1 MGQPARQLNGA
12 SQQDRVYD
20 LLKEALAALDA
31 GDRDL
36 AAQRCQHVLALDR
49 NHVGALN
56 AMTRLA
62 LDADLK
68 NTALRYA
75 VQLLQVAGDNAE
87 VYELVGIVFLELG
100 RHEAAGA
107 ALREAMRLDPDRQSS
122 LDNYSLVLKAQGKD
136 DERIAFLEAL
146 LAVRKTSSRLW
157 HAYSEARHFPPGA
170 PEVSRIRRILKQ
182 PGHDLESRAQ
192 LQFALGKML
201 ADGED
206 HVGAFRAF
214 EAGNR
219 LKCQSEANH
228 VKRWREGF
236 WRTRAA
242 AIAAFFNRDR
252 LAEWAAAGVSRRG
265 LTFVVGPPRAG
276 KTLLENALAAH
287 PALTAYAE
295 RAVIEE
301 VLKRHGALE
310 SFPRVLEGTGLDAL
324 TTLGAR
330 LDSAWGERPREG
342 IASHLVTTPGNI
354 FYAGLLLSLEPSAQL
369 VLCRRDPFQNA
380 LAIYMKWFAKAHPY
394 AWALDTIAE
403 QIAIYDALGM
413 HWQRCFPGRVTT
425 VNYDEMVADPDATTG
440 RVLAAHGLE
449 WDPACANGRA
459 VAAQPD
465 RVGLSG
471 SSARR
476 SAVDPTFARISENYA
491 AQRDRF
497 DREYAEACRRIEDAW
512 RGAGLSLPERLY
524 RA

>member
-1 MGQPARQLNGA
+1 MGQLARQLNGA
-12 SQQDRVYD
+12 SQHDRVND
-20 LLKEALAALDA
+20 LLKEALAGLTA
-31 GDRDL
+31 GENGL
-36 AAQRCQHVLALDR
+36 AAQRCQQVLALEP

-56 AMTRLA
+56 VMTRLA
-62 LDADLK
+62 LQADMK

-87 VYELVGIVFLELG
+87 VYELVGMVFLELG
-100 RHEAAGA
+100 RHDAAGA
-107 ALREAMRLDPDRQSS
+107 ALREAMRLDPDRQSA
-122 LDNYSLVLKAQGKD
+122 LNNYGLVLQAQGKD
-136 DERIAFLEAL
+136 EERIAFLEAL
-146 LAVRKTSSRLW
+146 LAVRTTSSQLW
-157 HAYSEARHFPPGA
+157 YAYSEARHFPLGA
-170 PEVSRIRRILKQ
+170 PEVSRVRRILRQ

-219 LKCQSEANH
+219 LKCQSEAKH
-228 VKRWREGF
+228 VKRWREGS
-236 WRTRAA
+236 WRGRAA
-242 AIAAFFNRDR
+242 GIAAFFNRDR

-276 KTLLENALAAH
+276 KTLLEHALGAH
-287 PALTAYAE
+287 PALVPYAE
-295 RAVIEE
+295 RTVIEE

-310 SFPRVLEGTGLDAL
+310 SFPLVLEGTGLDAL
-324 TTLGAR
+324 KILGGH
-330 LDSAWGERPREG
+330 LDSAWGERPRDG

-354 FYAGLLLSLEPSAQL
+354 FYAGLLMSLEPSARL

-380 LAIYMKWFAKAHPY
+380 LAIYMKWFARSHPY

-403 QIAIYDALGM
+403 QIAICDALGM
-413 HWQRCFPGRVTT
+413 HWRRCFPGRVIT
-425 VNYDEMVADPDATTG
+425 VNYDDMVADPDATTG

-449 WDPACANGRA
+449 WDPACADGRA

-476 SAVDPTFARISENYA
+476 TAVDLKFSQISEIYA
-491 AQRDRF
+491 AQRERF
-497 DREYAEACRRIEDAW
+497 DGEYAGACERVEQAW
-512 RGAGLSLPERLY
+512 RAAGLSLPEGLY
-524 RA
+524 RV